1 MKTIVKCLNCGITWV
16 RIIAY
21 GDLELTEDLQYNCP
35 ACGSNWCEGKSN
47 ETPTNSSPYCL
58 TGNL

>member
-47 ETPTNSSPYCL
+47 ETTN
-58 TGNL
+58 